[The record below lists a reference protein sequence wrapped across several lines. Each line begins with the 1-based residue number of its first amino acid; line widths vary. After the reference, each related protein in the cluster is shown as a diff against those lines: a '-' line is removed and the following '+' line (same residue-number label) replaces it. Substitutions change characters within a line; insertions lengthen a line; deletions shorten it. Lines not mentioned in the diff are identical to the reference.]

1 MDKQA
6 VEAQLCQLPISQY
19 AWIDPQ
25 TIEFSDRIRYVCEHE
40 CPMYGTSW
48 ACPPAVGTVAAC
60 RERILS
66 YPGALVFT
74 TLSEV
79 DDIADLS
86 AALATRTPH
95 EAVTRQVRDILRQF
109 SPDVL
114 TLSTESCAIC
124 EHCAYPD
131 APCRHPE
138 RMFPCVESYGIVATA
153 LAAHA
158 SGLKPRPKR
167 LTVSMLSARFCMYA
181 CAGLPTGENS
191 CWRKNRAASL
201 HRAQRRSCF

>member
-6 VEAQLCQLPISQY
+6 VEAQLRQLPISQY

-95 EAVTRQVRDILRQF
+95 EGYSALWLLASVLWRLASSRVKASSVSCRF
-109 SPDVL
+109 S
-114 TLSTESCAIC
+114 SSIA
-124 EHCAYPD
+124 
-131 APCRHPE
+131 
-138 RMFPCVESYGIVATA
+138 
-153 LAAHA
+153 
-158 SGLKPRPKR
+158 
-167 LTVSMLSARFCMYA
+167 
-181 CAGLPTGENS
+181 
-191 CWRKNRAASL
+191 
-201 HRAQRRSCF
+201 

>member
-86 AALATRTPH
+86 AALATRAPH

-114 TLSTESCAIC
+114 TPSAPNAPGRRPPAATRNGCSPAWRATASSPRPSPSRTASNFITATSSPGFRSCATGKRTGRP
-124 EHCAYPD
+124 ALRG
-131 APCRHPE
+131 CRFLYALFFWLFCV
-138 RMFPCVESYGIVATA
+138 RMRSISAW
-153 LAAHA
+153 AA
-158 SGLKPRPKR
+158 
-167 LTVSMLSARFCMYA
+167 
-181 CAGLPTGENS
+181 
-191 CWRKNRAASL
+191 
-201 HRAQRRSCF
+201 

>member
-74 TLSEV
+74 TLCEV

-86 AALATRTPH
+86 AALATRAPH
-95 EAVTRQVRDILRQF
+95 EAVTRQVRDILAAVFAGCAHPVHRVVRDLRTLRV
-109 SPDVL
+109 SGRALPPPGTDVPL
-114 TLSTESCAIC
+114 RGEL
-124 EHCAYPD
+124 
-131 APCRHPE
+131 RHRRHGPRRAE
-138 RMFPCVESYGIVATA
+138 R
-153 LAAHA
+153 
-158 SGLKPRPKR
+158 
-167 LTVSMLSARFCMYA
+167 
-181 CAGLPTGENS
+181 
-191 CWRKNRAASL
+191 
-201 HRAQRRSCF
+201 HRIL

>member
-74 TLSEV
+74 TLCEV

-86 AALATRTPH
+86 AALATRAPH
-95 EAVTRQVRDILRQF
+95 EAVTRQVRDTCGRF
-109 SPDVL
+109 RRMCSPCPP
-114 TLSTESCAIC
+114 SRARSA

-138 RMFPCVESYGIVATA
+138 RMFPCVEELRHRRHG
-153 LAAHA
+153 
-158 SGLKPRPKR
+158 PR
-167 LTVSMLSARFCMYA
+167 
-181 CAGLPTGENS
+181 
-191 CWRKNRAASL
+191 RAER
-201 HRAQRRSCF
+201 HRIL

>member
-86 AALATRTPH
+86 AALAARGRHAAGAGYPA
-95 EAVTRQVRDILRQF
+95 AVFAGCAHPVHRVVRDL
-109 SPDVL
+109 
-114 TLSTESCAIC
+114 
-124 EHCAYPD
+124 
-131 APCRHPE
+131 
-138 RMFPCVESYGIVATA
+138 
-153 LAAHA
+153 
-158 SGLKPRPKR
+158 
-167 LTVSMLSARFCMYA
+167 
-181 CAGLPTGENS
+181 
-191 CWRKNRAASL
+191 
-201 HRAQRRSCF
+201 